1 MSHFHSKRF
10 LDLEYFSNQNES
22 ESSSEKKHQ
31 LYEENPILVKREEL
45 ESSGIRI
52 LDLTESNPTKVGLI
66 FPPQLIQSEIAHHWT
81 GEYDPHPQG
90 SILARLAV
98 KKYYN
103 ERFPDLKNF
112 FHEDDF
118 FLLSSTSEGYSYILK
133 AITNP
138 GDEIL
143 VPSPSYPLLDY
154 LAKFEMVDTIPYE
167 SWDEIP
173 QLITEKTKAI
183 LIVQP
188 NNPTGKILSSSESL
202 ELARIASRFHL
213 AVVVDEVFADYT
225 GWANSS
231 IYQFFQSKDIL
242 VFTLNGISKICLLPS
257 AKLSWIHMQAPQHL
271 RKKILSRMEWLA
283 DTYLSVNQFSQLV
296 LPLALDSRHIIQN
309 QLINRLKRNLGK
321 LTEVLDSQVFTWS
334 LPDGGWYLIVEISKI
349 SINEDVFCQ
358 RLLTEHHATVH
369 TGSMFGMES
378 ESMNVVLSLILP
390 EEDFINGLNSILSVV
405 NAQ

>member
-1 MSHFHSKRF
+1 MSHFHSNRF
-10 LDLEYFSNQNES
+10 HDLEYFSNQNES
-22 ESSSEKKHQ
+22 ELNSEKKHQ

-271 RKKILSRMEWLA
+271 RKKILFRMEWLA